1 MKKKILFGLLGLV
14 VAMFTM
20 TACSNDDDD
29 NNGGVAS
36 GLKLTSIERVGN
48 GGEWEEKITNTY
60 DKQGRIIKYF
70 RHDEKGTVTY
80 TYDYQDNTIKIT
92 EYDDDVEGTTTKYTL
107 ENGLITKGV
116 VTNDE
121 GEVVGNS
128 NFSYDKD
135 RQLVS
140 IVGNEGNYYVYEETI
155 VWKDGNIESYIHKY
169 GSSQSSGSSI
179 QCTCKYISESA
190 VKGLVVD
197 LDGIDLGNFDDQDYM
212 LFKLGYFGKQPKNL
226 LASIHKKE
234 GTSESDDIYTYGFE
248 GKDGYVSSRTKNSG
262 KWGSTYVDKYT
273 WE

>member
-36 GLKLTSIERVGN
+36 GLKLTSVEWRN
-48 GGEWEEKITNTY
+48 GEYVDKENYTY
-60 DKQGRIIKYF
+60 DKQGRVEKYSWSSNN
-70 RHDEKGTVTY
+70 EYKGTVTY
-80 TYDYQDNTIKIT
+80 TFDYQDNTIIMT
-92 EYDDDVEGTTTKYTL
+92 QYDDDVKGTTTKYTL

-135 RQLVS
+135 GQLVS
-140 IVGNEGNYYVYEETI
+140 IAENEVGYAGSSYTYEATI
-155 VWKDGNIESYIHKY
+155 VWKDGNIESRTEKE
-169 GSSQSSGSSI
+169 GTSLSQATY
-179 QCTCKYISESA
+179 QYTSELA
-190 VKGLVVD
+190 VKGLVVGHE
-197 LDGIDLGNFDDQDYM
+197 GIDFEVFDSEEFI

-226 LASIHKKE
+226 LASVQGKRGPNE
-234 GTSESDDIYTYGFE
+234 FDYTYTYGFE
-248 GKDGYVSSRTKNSG
+248 GKDGYVSSCTRSSKS
-262 KWGSTYVDKYT
+262 GSTVEKYT